1 MGTSKK
7 LLRDVLYQ
15 HTVSLESTN
24 YTSHALHFLLFAEI
38 EGKDTFSYSLAFCSA
53 SEGVL

>member
-7 LLRDVLYQ
+7 LLRDGLYQ

-24 YTSHALHFLLFAEI
+24 FTSHTFYFLPFAEI